1 MRVLH
6 ALSQRPSLTGS
17 GITLDS
23 TVRHAAAAGHDQ
35 LAVVGVPLDDPQQE
49 VGGLPAGRVYPLI
62 FGRQPLDFAVPGMSD
77 IMPYPSTRFSA
88 LDEDQ
93 LSTYRRTW
101 SGHLRAAIDEFKPDL
116 VHAHHVWLMS
126 SLLKDVA
133 PDVPLL
139 VHCHATGMR
148 QMELCPH
155 LAESVRRGCSRAD
168 AFAVLHRSH
177 AEELEHC
184 LGVASDRVHVVGAGY
199 REDLFFGTKSDPG
212 PPALLY
218 VGKYSAAKGLPWLL
232 DAFERITRRRPGV
245 KLHVVGGGSGS
256 EAESLRIRMNRMT
269 PSVVQHGLLSQP
281 ELAEIA
287 RRSTVCVLPSFF
299 EGLPL
304 VLVEA
309 LACGCRLVATDL
321 SVVSEELAPR
331 FGDLLVSVAPPRLEA
346 IDRPREE
353 DLPAFVDRLEDAIDR
368 SLDAPP
374 VGDPMAIMPEVL
386 AHFTWDAVFRRI
398 ESVWKSLR

>member
-1 MRVLH
+1 
-6 ALSQRPSLTGS
+6 LTGS

-23 TVRHAAAAGHDQ
+23 IVRHAAAAGHDQ
-35 LAVVGVPLDDPQQE
+35 RAVVGVPLDDPHPE
-49 VGGLPAGRVYPLI
+49 VGGLRAERIYPLI
-62 FGRQPLDFAVPGMSD
+62 FGRQPLEFAVPGMSD
-77 IMPYPSTRFSA
+77 VMPYPSTRFST

-93 LSTYRRTW
+93 LSTYQRAW
-101 SGHLRAAIDEFKPDL
+101 SGHLRAAIDAFKPDL
-116 VHAHHVWLMS
+116 VHSHHVWLMS
-126 SLLKDVA
+126 SLIKEVA
-133 PDVPLL
+133 PDIRVL
-139 VHCHATGMR
+139 VHCHATGLR
-148 QMELCPH
+148 QMELCPY

-177 AEELEHC
+177 AKELEHC
-184 LGVASDRVHVVGAGY
+184 LGVSGDRIHVVGAGY
-199 REDLFFGTKSDPG
+199 REDLFFGPGPDPG

-232 DAFERITRRRPGV
+232 DAFERITPRRPGL

-256 EAESLRIRMNRMT
+256 EAESLRIRMNHMA

-281 ELAEIA
+281 ELAEIT
-287 RRSTVCVLPSFF
+287 RRATVCVLPSFF

-321 SVVSEELAPR
+321 PAVSEELAPR
-331 FGDLLVSVAPPRLEA
+331 FGDLLVSIARPRLEA

-368 SLDAPP
+368 SLDAPSI
-374 VGDPMAIMPEVL
+374 GDPMATIPNVL
-386 AHFTWDAVFRRI
+386 AHFTWGAVFRRI
-398 ESVWKSLR
+398 ETVWKSLS